1 MLYLWH
7 IIGERIRQNRKEKG
21 LSQEQISERLEQ
33 ITGQPTKRQTVAGWE
48 NGKPVKKVEQL
59 TALCQIFDCD
69 MAYLL
74 CECDSKRI
82 VSQQVAPA
90 LGLTEKALDNLITAN
105 KAKNPYVHIL
115 SALLED
121 ESILQ
126 YISKCT
132 TADYGQISTFVE
144 IPDPF
149 VPKGTQPVMIS
160 PKVIRASDK
169 MQLYN
174 VICKFIDEE
183 RHRNGLSAYDEL

>member
-1 MLYLWH
+1 MLYSWY
-7 IIGERIRQNRKEKG
+7 IIGERIRINRKEKG
-21 LSQEQISERLEQ
+21 LSQEQLSEHLEK
-33 ITGQPTKRQTVAGWE
+33 ITNHPTKRQTVAGWE
-48 NGKPVKKVEQL
+48 SGKPIKKLEQL
-59 TALCQIFDCD
+59 TALCEIFDCD
-69 MAYLL
+69 MSYLL

-90 LGLTEKALDNLITAN
+90 LGITEKALDNLITAN
-105 KAKNPYVHIL
+105 KSQNPYVHIL

-132 TADYGQISTFVE
+132 TADYGHISTFVE
-144 IPDPF
+144 IPDSF
-149 VPKGTQPVMIS
+149 APKVTQPVMIS
-160 PKVIRASDK
+160 PKDIRTSDK

-183 RHRNGLSAYDEL
+183 RHKNGLSSYDEL